1 MDGNDNNTLY
11 VLIDENKCCGQ
22 SGTTVGEANYG
33 ADFFLNQ
40 NNQNKVLLFQG
51 EKYDDLTQPNN
62 IVKFTEEN
70 ISKKIATAIQQNNNK
85 ANQVNTVLIFDLS
98 HADNTQLDEKC
109 TIDPFEEIKKGNQ
122 ISLDMIKDQ
131 NLTGTIRNKH
141 PIQNRIN
148 IIQQLLNKYPNV
160 KNIEIHSTACW
171 GSHKQIGDDKVEKNY
186 ITELRTMLQ
195 NINSDVQI
203 TLKLSPMQDN
213 GTNIATDEN
222 GEPHILYGLD
232 CRYKQDEFEYLIQ
245 PDIHISKDKIN
256 ITYNKFIKDE
266 KRDHSTGDQVNYFC
280 KLAPEQSNYKP
291 IESDIY
297 DKTLSANNIN
307 NDTDYCTLCLD
318 SVNDFLNR
326 FCR

>member
-1 MDGNDNNTLY
+1 MEDNDNNILY

-22 SGTTVGEANYG
+22 FGETVGEANYG

-51 EKYDDLTQPNN
+51 ERFDDCTNPNLVVDFSGEKISN
-62 IVKFTEEN
+62 IIGQQTHDHDGIKT
-70 ISKKIATAIQQNNNK
+70 IQ
-85 ANQVNTVLIFDLS
+85 LFDLS
-98 HADNTQLDEKC
+98 HADNAQLDKTC
-109 TIDPFEEIKKGNQ
+109 TINPFGGIKENP

-171 GSHKQIGDDKVEKNY
+171 GSHKQIGDNKVEKNY

-222 GEPHILYGLD
+222 GKPHILYGLD
-232 CRYKQDEFEYLIQ
+232 YRYKQDEFKYLIQ

-256 ITYNKFIKDE
+256 ITYNKFTKDE
-266 KRDHSTGDQVNYFC
+266 TRNYNNEDQVNYFC

-291 IESDIY
+291 MDSDIY
-297 DKTLSANNIN
+297 DKTLSANDIN
-307 NDTDYCTLCLD
+307 NDTGCTLCLD
-318 SVNDFLNR
+318 SVNNFFNK

>member
-1 MDGNDNNTLY
+1 MEGNDNNILY
-11 VLIDENKCCGQ
+11 VLIDENKCCRQ
-22 SGTTVGEANYG
+22 FSEDVGEANYG

-40 NNQNKVLLFQG
+40 NNKNKVLLFQG
-51 EKYDDLTQPNN
+51 EKHDDLTQPNN

-109 TIDPFEEIKKGNQ
+109 TIDPFKKIKDP

-131 NLTGTIRNKH
+131 DLTGTIRNKH

-148 IIQQLLNKYPNV
+148 IIRQLLDKYPNV

-171 GSHKQIGDDKVEKNY
+171 GSHKQIDNDNVEKNY

-222 GEPHILYGLD
+222 GKPHILYGLD
-232 CRYKQDEFEYLIQ
+232 CRYKPDEFKYLIQ
-245 PDIHISKDKIN
+245 PDVHISKDKIN
-256 ITYNKFIKDE
+256 ITYKNSQKMKNVVVVLKIK
-266 KRDHSTGDQVNYFC
+266 
-280 KLAPEQSNYKP
+280 
-291 IESDIY
+291 
-297 DKTLSANNIN
+297 
-307 NDTDYCTLCLD
+307 
-318 SVNDFLNR
+318 
-326 FCR
+326 